1 MYDMSYAEFTN
12 EQVIK
17 MLEGNRTID
26 FEYELM
32 NNEEK
37 VITTLDNVE
46 CSISFNSEAEI
57 MGTASIRFRE
67 TEIRSYYTDLKFRHL
82 IGPGFVIRLE
92 YTSLQPQQ
100 DRMMGGKYTLMQTV
114 MISRSYYK
122 RIS

>member
-57 MGTASIRFRE
+57 T
-67 TEIRSYYTDLKFRHL
+67 
-82 IGPGFVIRLE
+82 
-92 YTSLQPQQ
+92 
-100 DRMMGGKYTLMQTV
+100 
-114 MISRSYYK
+114 IS
-122 RIS
+122 